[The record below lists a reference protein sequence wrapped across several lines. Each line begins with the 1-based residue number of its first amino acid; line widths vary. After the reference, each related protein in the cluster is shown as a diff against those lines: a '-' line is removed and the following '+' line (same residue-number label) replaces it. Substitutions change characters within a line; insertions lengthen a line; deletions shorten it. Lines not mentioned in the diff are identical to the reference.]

1 MRREQGPKQMK
12 RSEKR
17 DDRGFRVT
25 LEALEAA
32 VWMRTPLCGSG
43 GQRWLG
49 LMGRRCGGHSLA
61 PCKTL
66 S

>member
-32 VWMRTPLCGSG
+32 VWMRTPLVWFWRAALAGSA
-43 GQRWLG
+43 GQTMRWAQS
-49 LMGRRCGGHSLA
+49 CSL
-61 PCKTL
+61 
-66 S
+66 